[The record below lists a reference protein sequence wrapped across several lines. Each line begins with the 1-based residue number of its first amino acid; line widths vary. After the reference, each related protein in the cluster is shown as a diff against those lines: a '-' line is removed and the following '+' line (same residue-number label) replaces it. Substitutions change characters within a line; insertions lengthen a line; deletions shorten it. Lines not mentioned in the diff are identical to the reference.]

1 MQEAGMDFPMP
12 PDALPTYETLL
23 QAIREK
29 GKAQVEEWYYEES
42 QQIKDPGFLA
52 ERIREM
58 CQAREAV
65 DKVGDLGE
73 YNNIPYEIDW
83 SLCLQQPRKKANEIY
98 DQVLEVTRKELE
110 QSGGLENKIAALR
123 EEAARKYKLIK
134 KGQTVNVT
142 FLRSDKISTTL
153 KGRLMN
159 LSADRLQV
167 GGQFIRR
174 ADLPAEIQAL
184 FYEDSRQKAMENY
197 VAERREEVDRKFL
210 LLLKQRMEENLPP
223 AMLKNGYVPS
233 LRFGSLKGSL
243 YLLENWIPMK
253 EYGSI
258 LQNIIHQRLCK
269 KIDTTRFFTFMKSQ
283 GYWFDQTGNAW
294 TSDNAKRFQQELQPY
309 VEKAMDLLHKTNEG
323 WILVGNPDATM
334 GYELLTPFQAFLY
347 ETKEVDAHM
356 AATGYQKMDYLQDG
370 NHWENLME
378 N

>member
-1 MQEAGMDFPMP
+1 M
-12 PDALPTYETLL
+12 
-23 QAIREK
+23 
-29 GKAQVEEWYYEES
+29 
-42 QQIKDPGFLA
+42 
-52 ERIREM
+52 
-58 CQAREAV
+58 

-142 FLRSDKISTTL
+142 FLRSGKISTTL

-253 EYGSI
+253 ERIHPPEYHPPET
-258 LQNIIHQRLCK
+258 LQ
-269 KIDTTRFFTFMKSQ
+269 
-283 GYWFDQTGNAW
+283 GNRHHA
-294 TSDNAKRFQQELQPY
+294 
-309 VEKAMDLLHKTNEG
+309 LLHIHEKPG
-323 WILVGNPDATM
+323 LLVRPD
-334 GYELLTPFQAFLY
+334 GKRLDQRQC
-347 ETKEVDAHM
+347 KEVP
-356 AATGYQKMDYLQDG
+356 TGTPTLRRKG
-370 NHWENLME
+370 HGPPP
-378 N
+378 